1 MAHQILVLILRG
13 PNKSP
18 SLPLNGNRQKP
29 NPYTIEWAALV
40 TKWDIKVVGHCDRP
54 YYTRMLLGHGAQ
66 CGYVGQ
72 FSLHGLFY
80 NNNVMVGS
88 LTF

>member
-18 SLPLNGNRQKP
+18 SLPLNDNRQKP

-40 TKWDIKVVGHCDRP
+40 TKWGWGIKVVGHCDIP
-54 YYTRMLLGHGAQ
+54 YYTRMLLGH
-66 CGYVGQ
+66 VGMWVN
-72 FSLHGLFY
+72 FSLYGLFY